1 MKVLITEE
9 LVRKLIHLSTII
21 IPISY
26 RYLFD
31 YNREVAL
38 FYVVPLLFF
47 AVIIELIR
55 LKNKRANKLFIRFFG
70 VYIRKQEEC
79 GLTGATYLL
88 ISCIASIILLQASL
102 AFNVMCFLII
112 GDALAS
118 LVGRHFGK
126 RFWKNSEKS
135 LEGSLAFFIGTFLFA
150 LIDLKLLPLALIG
163 SLLAT
168 IAELSAFPIND
179 NLKIPLLSGAGMF
192 FYGLLI

>member
-1 MKVLITEE
+1 MKALVTEE

-21 IPISY
+21 IPMSY
-26 RYLFD
+26 RYLFN
-31 YNREVAL
+31 YSREVTL
-38 FYVVPLLFF
+38 FYLVPLLFF
-47 AVIIELIR
+47 AGIIELIR
-55 LKNKRANKLFIRFFG
+55 LRNKKANKLFMRFFG

-79 GLTGATYLL
+79 RITGATYLL
-88 ISCIASIILLQASL
+88 ISCIASIILLPAYL
-102 AFNVMCFLII
+102 AFNVMFFLII
-112 GDALAS
+112 GDAMAS

-135 LEGSLAFFIGTFLFA
+135 VEGSLAFFIGTFIFA

-168 IAELSAFPIND
+168 IAESSAFPVND
-179 NLKIPLLSGAGMF
+179 NLKIPLLSGAGML